1 MKSYKKI
8 LAFGDSHVAGCEL
21 SSATIF
27 EDYLAG
33 KITLEDADNYGK
45 QLAFPNIL
53 GKLTDTLCENYALSG
68 GSNQRSVR
76 KLLEAIDY
84 NCLILFGYTDC
95 DRAEFYY
102 PDDGMFLGRD
112 NDLFVQTGIQWTGP
126 IENLYDKSRMYH
138 PFNQVYLKYIHR
150 PYNSIEHFFKQVSC
164 IAYAY
169 SCDIIHLPM
178 STFIDQRMFDFE
190 GQGNYLKWCESNGF
204 TQMPLLHYG
213 EDAHQRLAELLWKN
227 IGDIT

>member
-21 SSATIF
+21 SSDNIF
-27 EDYLAG
+27 ENYLAG
-33 KITLEDADNYGK
+33 KISLEDADSYGK
-45 QLAFPNIL
+45 QLAFPK
-53 GKLTDTLCENYALSG
+53 KLEDLTGIPCENYALSG
-68 GSNQRSVR
+68 GCNQRSVR
-76 KLLEAIDY
+76 KLLESIDH

-102 PDDGMFLGRD
+102 PDDGLFLGRD
-112 NDLFVQTGIQWTGP
+112 NDLFIQTGIQWTGP
-126 IENLYDKSRMYH
+126 IEKLYHKSKMQH
-138 PFNQVYLKYIHR
+138 PFNDYYLKHIHR
-150 PYNSIEHFFKQVSC
+150 SIDNIDYFFQQVTC

-178 STFIDQRMFDFE
+178 STFIDQRMFDFDR
-190 GQGNYLKWCESNGF
+190 QGNYLTWCKSNDF